1 MSPATEEVRTLTDDE
16 LHGVSGG
23 ELVDDILEAVQIVRF
38 AALVVG
44 GALGR
49 FVADARERDP
59 WQH

>member
-23 ELVDDILEAVQIVRF
+23 LLVDEIVEIVQIVRF
-38 AALVVG
+38 VGGNVVG
-44 GALGR
+44 TLSR